1 MASSA
6 VPPSVRIQA
15 ADDPII
21 VTMRRLL
28 QAREDGDVVSLAQ
41 GVVSW
46 APPECALVA
55 AEQNVRASFASSY
68 GNDDG
73 DEERRRRRA
82 DREETSRM
90 SAAFSK
96 R

>member
-46 APPECALVA
+46 APPE
-55 AEQNVRASFASSY
+55 
-68 GNDDG
+68 
-73 DEERRRRRA
+73 
-82 DREETSRM
+82 
-90 SAAFSK
+90 
-96 R
+96 